1 MKRILIN
8 LYLLLPVLSFGQGL
22 ALKSG
27 DQFPDIAIN
36 QIINS
41 PVKSFNVKSSRDKK
55 FYILN
60 FWGTWC
66 SPCIPEMDELSKLQK
81 ANANKLQ
88 VIAISDD
95 EPAKLQKY
103 LKNKPTT
110 VWLATD
116 TNYLFYKL
124 FSLASVGQSVIVDA
138 DKKITAIMKTH
149 SITQGLLDSLYKG
162 EKIVSDGNI
171 KEMAVNASADLFG
184 VDSTLLANFTLRGY
198 MVGQNSMSRG
208 YGGKSVYAQRRISF
222 LNTGITSLYKAAYN
236 IVSSKQLIYEFDE
249 KTVNNYQDKNSLYCV
264 DLLVKP
270 DEKDSLLVVLQ
281 KRLNAVLPVKA
292 RIEYRTIPV
301 FVITNNGFNLPKSRQ
316 VTSYG
321 FSGRG
326 YEGTAVTISDFA
338 NDYLS
343 NELSLPV
350 VDETQLKDKY
360 NIKTVLEMRTQA
372 EIFKSINDLRLK
384 IEKQERKMPMLV
396 LYKDTL

>member
-27 DQFPDIAIN
+27 DQFPDITIN

-270 DEKDSLLVVLQ
+270 EEKDSLNLILQ

-301 FVITNNGFNLPKSRQ
+301 FVITNNGFNLPKSDQ

-360 NIKTVLEMRTQA
+360 NTKTVLEMRTQA

-396 LYKDTL
+396 LYKDMP